1 MLKRYPLKGMPFY
14 VVINEDRS
22 CYLYWQVK
30 YCAKQDPYLSTCL
43 LVYMSTC
50 LSTWR
55 LPTWLA
61 PACRL
66 ATWLASWMP
75 ACLCLSGCLVACADA
90 CLYTCLAL
98 LDYQVVPV
106 RVPHVLKPVVL
117 FRDGAH
123 IAPVY
128 LASRFAIR
136 HVQFNLAA
144 SAHLPSSRLKRKSSG
159 KPSAGIIPLSSP
171 TR

>member
-30 YCAKQDPYLSTCL
+30 YCAKQDPLPVYLSTCL
-43 LVYMSTC
+43 YVYMSIY
-50 LSTWR
+50 LASSYLAGR
-55 LPTWLA
+55 LPV
-61 PACRL
+61 CL

-123 IAPVY
+123 IAPEY
-128 LASRFAIR
+128 LANRFD
-136 HVQFNLAA
+136 V
-144 SAHLPSSRLKRKSSG
+144 
-159 KPSAGIIPLSSP
+159 
-171 TR
+171 